1 MIRQVCVLYEDQ
13 RGPTKGFG
21 LHELV
26 KACVRDAL
34 PEHPRGRI
42 DAALDDCRPLKGS
55 AKLLEACRRDID
67 LIANDGRSVVAVFDY
82 DRIHQL
88 LQLPK
93 NASDK
98 QVVQAILE
106 GGKRAHRPSIVLLK
120 RNMESV
126 LQAAAQCDKSIASDR
141 VKRAVQHKDPL
152 ERDAILGELSSDRS
166 RSVRDC
172 ILDKVP
178 SLQAL
183 IEVLCSLL
191 KRSKGR
197 RRTETS
203 ERKRRAKR

>member
-1 MIRQVCVLYEDQ
+1 LIRRVCVLYEDQ

-26 KACVRDAL
+26 KACVGDAL
-34 PEHPRGRI
+34 PEHPRWRI
-42 DAALDDCRPLKGS
+42 NAALEDCRPLKGS

-67 LIANDGRSVVAVFDY
+67 LIANDDRRVVAVFDH

-88 LQLPK
+88 LRLPK

-98 QVVQAILE
+98 QIVQTILA
-106 GGKRAHRPSIVLLK
+106 GGKKAHRLSIVLLK

-126 LQAAAQCDKSIASDR
+126 LQAAAQCDESIALDR
-141 VKRAVQHKDPL
+141 IKRAVQHKDPL
-152 ERDAILGELSSDRS
+152 ERDAILNELSSERA

-172 ILDKVP
+172 ILDQVP
-178 SLQAL
+178 SLRTL
-183 IEVLCSLL
+183 IEVLSTQLT
-191 KRSKGR
+191 RPKGR

-203 ERKRRAKR
+203 ERKHRAKL